1 MTPALAEPVIPFS
14 NAAVNEM
21 GREQWYT
28 DEYGHLLDTEH
39 GLRLIVRQFDGCA
52 RYVIVRTA
60 PEGDKYG
67 DTMLASG
74 TESDV
79 NAAMTAARKTA
90 SRVEPILAKRPRL

>member
-1 MTPALAEPVIPFS
+1 MTPALAELVIVFS

-28 DEYGHLLDTEH
+28 DGYGHLLDTEH

-52 RYVIVRTA
+52 RYLVVRTA

-67 DTMLASG
+67 DIMLASG
-74 TESDV
+74 TESGCQCSNDGC
-79 NAAMTAARKTA
+79 
-90 SRVEPILAKRPRL
+90 AKNSQPY